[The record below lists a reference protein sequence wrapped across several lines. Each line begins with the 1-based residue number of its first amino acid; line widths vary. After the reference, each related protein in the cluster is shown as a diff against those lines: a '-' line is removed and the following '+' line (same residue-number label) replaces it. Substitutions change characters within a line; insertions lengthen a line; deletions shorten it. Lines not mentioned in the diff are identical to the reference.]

1 MIEATLLAAGHPD
14 WLAEIERIRARID
27 PADVET
33 FFPDYFLAA
42 TLPRIGGYIARFSEG
57 GRWIGAGFLFPRRPD
72 PNRPGC
78 ARTYTLRYHA
88 LRQNHAPETDHD
100 DSVDRGSP
108 SLLPARSAP
117 DALTAAAQIH
127 LPGACVVFYDPRA
140 PQRYAPD
147 ARPFGTINI
156 GRPSQEEAAH
166 IRELQACIWGSAPDA
181 GYPADIH
188 GLDFG
193 LGSSLVARVEGRLA
207 GFLLG
212 FIKFGGPRLPADWHE
227 RFHGDLRLESQV
239 MGVSPDFRGTGIG
252 GLLKRVQGQDARAE
266 GMGVVHW
273 TFDPLQFPNAA
284 LNFGR
289 LRALAFDFYPDLY
302 PFRNALNRL
311 PASRFGVTWLV
322 GGRRVQAAFASDAR
336 VPVPDLGEYPRLA
349 RVNRGPLPV
358 DSVPDSPRIAIEIPA
373 DWTGLQQRDP
383 VAAAAWREAT
393 DRLFARLVGQE
404 PGRYVI
410 TGVAR
415 AGDRRF
421 LVGERAEEGL
431 WARLGA

>member
-1 MIEATLLAAGHPD
+1 MIEVTLLAAGHPD
-14 WLAEIERIRARID
+14 WRAEIERICDRIA

-33 FFPDYFLAA
+33 LFPTYFLAA
-42 TLPRIGGYIARFSEG
+42 TLPRIGGYIARFSED

-72 PNRPGC
+72 PDRPDC
-78 ARTYTLRYHA
+78 ARMYTLRYH
-88 LRQNHAPETDHD
+88 HAPGTDHD
-100 DSVDRGSP
+100 NAAHRPTPGLSP
-108 SLLPARSAP
+108 ARLPAN
-117 DALTAAAQIH
+117 ALTAAVEAR
-127 LPGACVVFYDPRA
+127 LPGACVVFYDPRS

-147 ARPFGTINI
+147 ARQFGPFSI
-156 GRPSQEEAAH
+156 GRPSQEEAAR
-166 IRELQACIWGSAPDA
+166 IRGLQACIWGSAP
-181 GYPADIH
+181 GSSYPADIH

-212 FIKFGGPRLPADWHE
+212 FIKFGGPRLPAGWHE
-227 RFHGDLRLESQV
+227 RFNGDLRLESQV
-239 MGVSPDFRGTGIG
+239 MGVSPDFRGMGIG
-252 GLLKRVQGQDARAE
+252 ALLKRIQGEDARAE

-322 GGRRVQAAFASDAR
+322 GGQRVQETSASRAH
-336 VPVPDLGEYPRLA
+336 VPDLADAGPVV
-349 RVNRGPLPV
+349 RVNHGPDLLDV
-358 DSVPDSPRIAIEIPA
+358 TPDNPRIAIEIPA
-373 DWTGLQQRDP
+373 NWTALQQQDP
-383 VAAAAWREAT
+383 AAAQAWREAT
-393 DRLFARLVGQE
+393 DRLFVRLVGQE
-404 PGRYVI
+404 PGQYVI

-415 AGDRRF
+415 EGERRF
-421 LVGERAEEGL
+421 LVGERAGVNL